1 MPADTTPPL
10 LSVRITARLNAL
22 DLASGKFALKLDD
35 GSLLDGVLNEGSVED
50 LAPMMAARVVVSG
63 KVVCYPDSG
72 AHKIYA
78 DSLAFAP
85 ANDNPARSRLKE
97 PLLPSPNRMSP
108 EQIEELLE
116 PQTSTTGI
124 NAVIGQWPGDET
136 DEEIAEALKLM
147 K

>member
-1 MPADTTPPL
+1 MPTDTAPPP
-10 LSVRITARLNAL
+10 LSVRITARLVML
-22 DLASGKFALKLDD
+22 DLESGKFALKLEN

-50 LAPMMAARVVVSG
+50 LAPMMASRVAVNG
-63 KVVCYPDSG
+63 KVACHPDSG
-72 AHKIYA
+72 ARKIYA

-85 ANDNPARSRLKE
+85 AKHTPSWGRLKE

-116 PQTSTTGI
+116 PQTPTTGI

-136 DEEIAEALKLM
+136 DEEIAEALKLL
-147 K
+147 